1 MSSAWTCSHQLGDAC
16 ELLKKPCD
24 PGDKGCVLYGKAVF
38 SNPENPSNAA
48 VRRREEKRAGQA
60 LREAMENAKFF

>member
-1 MSSAWTCSHQLGDAC
+1 MQSIISKGVLMSGWGCSYQKGELC

-38 SNPENPSNAA
+38 SSPSTPSNEALK
-48 VRRREEKRAGQA
+48 RREELKEKR
-60 LREAMENAKFF
+60 